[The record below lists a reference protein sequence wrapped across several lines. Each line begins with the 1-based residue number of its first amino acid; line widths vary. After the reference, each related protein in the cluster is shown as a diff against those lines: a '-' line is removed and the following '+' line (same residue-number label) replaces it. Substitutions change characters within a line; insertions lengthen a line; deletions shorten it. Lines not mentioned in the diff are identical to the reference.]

1 MRACAEVGSQAV
13 FYNHGLKTSGCYYYD
28 ALIKQCYLFYKCLA
42 VPSSLPSPP
51 LPSPPPFE
59 KKCGYMRSTL
69 HAGVGRGMCGCKK
82 RDKRKYVPRLL
93 SRIVGLHVT
102 DWLILSLVSWICL
115 LTLPLQSL
123 VISLFLFGASFNG
136 DDTSSFYASPYRS
149 WLSAT
154 SLAASVKVNSVVRP
168 ALNPA
173 LSAHV
178 SINMLEVKCSNQLHA
193 IGQGKL

>member
-1 MRACAEVGSQAV
+1 MLILWCP
-13 FYNHGLKTSGCYYYD
+13 HKTVLSFLQMPG
-28 ALIKQCYLFYKCLA
+28 
-42 VPSSLPSPP
+42 SSLFPP

-59 KKCGYMRSTL
+59 KKCGYMRLTL

-123 VISLFLFGASFNG
+123 VVSLFLFGASFNG

-178 SINMLEVKCSNQLHA
+178 TINMLEVKCSNQLHA